1 MKTNLTIIALMA
13 LIFVSCNKDDEDDS
27 IDPSSG
33 TNGANGENISFN
45 QPNTAGSY
53 WVYQWY
59 RVNYDGS
66 YTVSSRIDSIYI
78 AGDTLINDKIYTVKK
93 GSWLTTGSNYTSIL
107 RDSSGYF
114 VTPSGGV
121 RFSYVN
127 FSDTINSRIATEIS
141 VPQLSYYRKMF
152 DNSTI
157 SVPAGEFSGIE
168 ARDYY
173 FYESGQPVNS
183 CGDFEI
189 GFGSFYVDQIGLVKY
204 QTTYAGPLY
213 ACTYFEEARLIRY
226 YIAP

>member
-13 LIFVSCNKDDEDDS
+13 LSLVSCNKDEDDDL

-33 TNGANGENISFN
+33 VNGGNGENVSFN
-45 QPNTAGSY
+45 DPSTVGSY

-66 YTVSSRIDSIYI
+66 ETVNSRIDSIYV
-78 AGDTLINDKIYTVKK
+78 AGDTLINNKVYSVKK
-93 GSWLTTGSNYTSIL
+93 GSWLTAGGNYMSIL
-107 RDSSGYF
+107 RDSSGYY
-114 VTPSGGV
+114 VAPSGDV
-121 RFSYVN
+121 RFSYKN
-127 FSDTINSRIATEIS
+127 FSDTINGRIATEVS

-152 DNSTI
+152 DNTA
-157 SVPAGEFSGIE
+157 VTAPAGEFTGIE

-173 FYESGQPVNS
+173 YYESGDAVNS
-183 CGDFEI
+183 CGDFEV

-204 QTTYAGPLY
+204 QTTYSGPLY
-213 ACTYFEEARLIRY
+213 ACLNYEEARLIRY